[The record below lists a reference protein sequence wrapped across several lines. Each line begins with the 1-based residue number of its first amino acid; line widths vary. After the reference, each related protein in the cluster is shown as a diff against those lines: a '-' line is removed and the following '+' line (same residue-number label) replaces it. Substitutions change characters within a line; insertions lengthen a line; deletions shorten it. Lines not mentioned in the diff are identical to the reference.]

1 MRTLLQPQPPPV
13 PLPPPLRAPLRPSR
27 AYEHACDTLLL
38 DHDIEGAL
46 EEGEAAEGEAYFA
59 EPLES
64 SVESNNIHVPA
75 ELTQLLI
82 DDALRTEST
91 SNWLDSL
98 NGLEQESEL
107 DSGDDWLEAIDE
119 WFTVEEE

>member
-1 MRTLLQPQPPPV
+1 LKIT
-13 PLPPPLRAPLRPSR
+13 
-27 AYEHACDTLLL
+27 D
-38 DHDIEGAL
+38 G
-46 EEGEAAEGEAYFA
+46 EGEDAEGEAYFA

-75 ELTQLLI
+75 ELTKLLI

-98 NGLEQESEL
+98 TGLEQESEL
-107 DSGDDWLEAIDE
+107 NSGDDWLETIDE
-119 WFTVEEE
+119 WFAVEEE

>member
-1 MRTLLQPQPPPV
+1 MQLNLHITQQKHKEIFSILK
-13 PLPPPLRAPLRPSR
+13 
-27 AYEHACDTLLL
+27 
-38 DHDIEGAL
+38 
-46 EEGEAAEGEAYFA
+46 
-59 EPLES
+59 
-64 SVESNNIHVPA
+64 

-107 DSGDDWLEAIDE
+107 DSGDDWLETIDE
-119 WFTVEEE
+119 LFAVEEE

>member
-1 MRTLLQPQPPPV
+1 
-13 PLPPPLRAPLRPSR
+13 
-27 AYEHACDTLLL
+27 
-38 DHDIEGAL
+38 
-46 EEGEAAEGEAYFA
+46 
-59 EPLES
+59 LES

-98 NGLEQESEL
+98 TGLEQESEL
-107 DSGDDWLEAIDE
+107 DSGDDWLETIDE
-119 WFTVEEE
+119 LFTVEEE